1 MHSNE
6 FNKKSFDKLDKL
18 AFFSALCMFL
28 SMIEYAVPK
37 PLPFMRIGF
46 ANMSVMLSLFVLSV
60 PETFLL
66 VLIKVLLQAVIS
78 GTLFSYVF
86 LFSFCSSF
94 FALFFMLA
102 VKAIFKNHIS
112 FVGISLAGSL
122 GNNLSQIALSYA
134 LIFKSQTS
142 YIAPIL
148 LVTGLVSSL
157 VLGIFVELFT
167 EKSEW
172 YKMITKNDTTF
183 VPGTSPDT
191 DTTSS
196 TDAISTTITTSST
209 SSADTARQ
217 SDVLNFPERK
227 KFSWKSFFKQLLRDL
242 ILLISIVFF
251 SLMVPSGKVLFTLG
265 QAGKFKITQ
274 GALFVGLKRAL
285 ILILSVQISKLI
297 VPKKIVL
304 KGKFGSFL
312 NLILIYFR
320 KLSEFQSP
328 RKSRKEKNKIQTQ
341 SFIQHLDEHFLK
353 ASQKIR

>member
-1 MHSNE
+1 MQQPLSNE
-6 FNKKSFDKLDKL
+6 FSKTSFDRI
-18 AFFSALCMFL
+18 AFFSSLCMFL

-134 LIFKSQTS
+134 IIFKSQTS

-172 YKMITKNDTTF
+172 YKMIKDNA
-183 VPGTSPDT
+183 GSLRAL
-191 DTTSS
+191 
-196 TDAISTTITTSST
+196 DATSTTDST
-209 SSADTARQ
+209 ATPDDEDTAQQ

-227 KFSWKSFFKQLLRDL
+227 KFSLKSFFKQLLRDL

-304 KGKFGSFL
+304 KGNFGSFL

-328 RKSRKEKNKIQTQ
+328 RKSKKEKNKIQTQ